1 MVNQSPHAN
10 PCDTPP
16 VLGYLFLSYSF
27 GTLVMPTNRGHAANN
42 WRTTMKKELNA
53 ALIRALALQLR
64 AALLRQMEAIETF
77 SLEN

>member
-1 MVNQSPHAN
+1 
-10 PCDTPP
+10 
-16 VLGYLFLSYSF
+16 
-27 GTLVMPTNRGHAANN
+27 
-42 WRTTMKKELNA
+42 MKKETNT

>member
-1 MVNQSPHAN
+1 
-10 PCDTPP
+10 
-16 VLGYLFLSYSF
+16 
-27 GTLVMPTNRGHAANN
+27 MPTNRGHAANN

>member
-1 MVNQSPHAN
+1 
-10 PCDTPP
+10 
-16 VLGYLFLSYSF
+16 
-27 GTLVMPTNRGHAANN
+27 
-42 WRTTMKKELNA
+42 MKKETNA